1 MSYTKNRKIKAIRL
15 SDGKSRLF
23 DTLRQA
29 AKACHVTTGYIKSSM
44 TDSFHKS
51 NRIKQWSAYT
61 TRGTLKKTPKPEF
74 RFEEVFDNQLTLIP
88 TFEGEE
94 NVSLPSVYA
103 AAKFL
108 RQPKHW
114 TNGAFWGLQ
123 TQLHQMEMF
132 DVRHRYRLL
141 CIAYIARHTL
151 LLKTQSQGSRFFSCN
166 PSF

>member
-44 TDSFHKS
+44 TDPFHES
-51 NRIKQWSAYT
+51 NRIEQWSAYT
-61 TRGTLKKTPKPEF
+61 TRGTLKKTPKPGF
-74 RFEEVFDNQLTLIP
+74 RFEEVLDNQLTLIP

-108 RQPKHW
+108 QISTPTIYARLQPTSSTTIVTDAEGRQW
-114 TNGAFWGLQ
+114 MVVA
-123 TQLHQMEMF
+123 
-132 DVRHRYRLL
+132 HREVDHEFGKKLRGE
-141 CIAYIARHTL
+141 
-151 LLKTQSQGSRFFSCN
+151 K
-166 PSF
+166 